1 MINLK
6 YVHEMFILM
15 HVLFIMPNI
24 LIFNLMHEIP
34 YWIHVNLGLIHV
46 LSSLI
51 HVTP

>member
-1 MINLK
+1 MIKLK

-15 HVLFIMPNI
+15 HVLCLMPNI
-24 LIFNLMHEIP
+24 LIFNLMHEMP
-34 YWIHVNLGLIHV
+34 YLIHVILDLINV